1 MSSVEIIVN
10 QFRNPEFKIN
20 IEINNLEKEEN
31 NRLIIVSND
40 NNMEEEIKKENLYFL
55 NRSSSNNL
63 GKIICLVFKNINID
77 LSKSN
82 NIYFESLE
90 SLYLNNSILLNS
102 QKDNNLC
109 NFENL
114 KNFIIKGD
122 LNIIKQNL
130 LNFKKN
136 DILSL
141 INQLTIKII
150 SKSSAKMNLF
160 NLIKSLEIYILGIK
174 NSFNIYFKG
183 LLADLDFNKIE
194 RPSKEK
200 DIFSKINKIYLY
212 SLNKINSKS
221 SKIIKEELIDKL
233 NNLEELY
240 INENINFELGNKLKF
255 CNTINN
261 NEDININYNLYN
273 IDKLTKISIPIC
285 EYNKTKKFLLLYGEA
300 NMSFYNSNNK
310 ELLFNIIKNNHK
322 GNLLLLSLCNF
333 DYENI
338 NYLNEL
344 IENINLTEKIEI
356 RNLNINE
363 KFISILKNKKLFDCN
378 CITID
383 NIIFADDEIET
394 KFYIYINT
402 YNKCK
407 YLKLISLEDFSK
419 YNDLIVNDNLNKLLL
434 EEIYEMNYEILKEL
448 ILKRKVA
455 FSEITFKNLQIGEE
469 KNKEIIIDIISH
481 CKDEIQKLKI
491 IGHEFNFII
500 KEIQEK
506 QIYFNRIEKLIL
518 HLDNED
524 GEENNEKGFLSSD
537 KDKINYLE
545 NNFKLFN
552 CNGIKKIDLGIFSI
566 KFNERKKIMNL
577 FNHLYELN

>member
-394 KFYIYINT
+394 KFYNYINT

-552 CNGIKKIDLGIFSI
+552 YNGIKKIDLGIFSI